1 MWRPCAKQGL
11 HPGTSIADEVSQ
23 HMRAIERDPRT
34 EAASALRRQGMAPE
48 DVAGILAEGDPAVV
62 RRHLELH
69 REVLAER
76 LDEELRTVNRIERA
90 LMAWATVSDGRSGDV
105 A

>member
-1 MWRPCAKQGL
+1 
-11 HPGTSIADEVSQ
+11 
-23 HMRAIERDPRT
+23 MRAIERDLRT
-34 EAASALRRQGMAPE
+34 EAGRALRRLGMAPE
-48 DVAGILAEGDPAVV
+48 DVVGILEEDDLAVV

-76 LDEELRTVNRIERA
+76 LDEELRTVDRIEGV
-90 LMAWATVSDGRSGDV
+90 LVAWATVSDGRSGDV

>member
-1 MWRPCAKQGL
+1 MTPQ
-11 HPGTSIADEVSQ
+11 E
-23 HMRAIERDPRT
+23 
-34 EAASALRRQGMAPE
+34 
-48 DVAGILAEGDPAVV
+48 VAGILAEVDPEVV
-62 RRHLELH
+62 RRRLELH

-76 LDEELRTVNRIERA
+76 LDEELRTVERIEGV

>member
-1 MWRPCAKQGL
+1 MR
-11 HPGTSIADEVSQ
+11 SIE
-23 HMRAIERDPRT
+23 HDPRT
-34 EAASALRRQGMAPE
+34 EAGHDLRRLGMAPE
-48 DVAGILAEGDPAVV
+48 EVAGILAEGDPAVV

-76 LDEELRTVNRIERA
+76 LDEELRTVDRIEGV

>member
-1 MWRPCAKQGL
+1 
-11 HPGTSIADEVSQ
+11 
-23 HMRAIERDPRT
+23 MRAIERDLRT
-34 EAASALRRQGMAPE
+34 EAGRALRRLGMTPE
-48 DVAGILAEGDPAVV
+48 DVAGILEEDDPAVV

-76 LDEELRTVNRIERA
+76 LDEELRTVDRIEGV
-90 LMAWATVSDGRSGDV
+90 LVAWATVSDGRSGDV